1 MTLVFNYDK
10 DFPKPSPLRAN
21 YLREQVKF
29 LKNIHQPVQKSPEWY
44 AFRDTMITASDFGS
58 ILGDNP
64 YSKSDTIL
72 LRKCGE
78 PAYFPSKAL
87 EAMNFGNKYED
98 VAVLVYEYRNKV
110 DIIDFG
116 CLKHPSID
124 HLGASPDGITSNGVM
139 LEIKCPTSRQITGE
153 PPAYYWCQVQGQ
165 LEVAELDRCDFIEC
179 NFKEY
184 ENEEQY
190 YADNYN
196 GDYFLNKFGNEKGV
210 IAEFFKKSDKTTIY
224 KYAPVGIKDE
234 ALENWK
240 THIVKETST
249 NDLVIFCFSF
259 WYLEVVSCVP
269 IYRDQEWFNS
279 SKGEL
284 EFFWKSVMKYRALGL
299 DKLKEDLSAFKVL
312 KNGPK
317 KETSNKRSIKDTK
330 DSKKQ
335 KTIRD
340 FINLNDIG
348 DETIPKNKDK
358 DKDDEYGQETEL
370 DLQLSEDIFLSN
382 NSFFS

>member
-10 DFPKPSPLRAN
+10 DLPKPRPLRAN

-44 AFRDTMITASDFGS
+44 IFREGLLTASDWGS

-64 YSKSDTIL
+64 YSKSDTVL
-72 LRKCGE
+72 LSKCGE

-87 EAMNFGNKYED
+87 EMMNWGNKYED

-110 DIIDFG
+110 EIIDFG
-116 CLKHPSID
+116 CLKHPFIN
-124 HLGASPDGITSNGVM
+124 HLGASPDGITTDGVM
-139 LEIKCPTSRQITGE
+139 LEIKCPTSRQITGQ

-210 IAEFFKKSDKTTIY
+210 IAEFYRKSDKTTIY

-240 THIVKETST
+240 TRIVQETST
-249 NDLVIFCFSF
+249 NDLVIYGYSY

-279 SKGEL
+279 VKGEL
-284 EFFWKSVMKYRALGL
+284 EFFWKSVLKYRALGL
-299 DKLKEDLSAFKVL
+299 DKLKEDLAAFKVL

-317 KETSNKRSIKDTK
+317 KAISNKRSIKYT
-330 DSKKQ
+330 KKQ

-340 FINLNDIG
+340 FINLNDSSS
-348 DETIPKNKDK
+348 DEDK
-358 DKDDEYGQETEL
+358 KLFEVKEEEETEL
-370 DLQLSEDIFLSN
+370 DVHLSEDIFLSN
-382 NSFFS
+382 TQNSFFS